1 MKKFIKKYISLILI
15 FVSSFMILPISAM
28 KPAKTQVI
36 IPSYEQLIVPDDQ
49 RLPRLS
55 SLPSIHNKQSDIT
68 QNNTITE
75 RHYGTQR
82 NRLIKECLR
91 EIIITIKSLFQKQ
104 SDIDISIT
112 A

>member
-1 MKKFIKKYISLILI
+1 MNKLIKKYISLILI
-15 FVSSFMILPISAM
+15 LVSSFMIFPVSAM
-28 KPAKTQVI
+28 KTAKTQVV
-36 IPSYEQLIVPDDQ
+36 IPSYDQLIAPDDQ
-49 RLPRLS
+49 RLSRPS
-55 SLPSIHNKQSDIT
+55 SLPSIPRQSNIT
-68 QNNTITE
+68 QNNPIIE

-91 EIIITIKSLFQKQ
+91 EIMIAIKSLFQKQ